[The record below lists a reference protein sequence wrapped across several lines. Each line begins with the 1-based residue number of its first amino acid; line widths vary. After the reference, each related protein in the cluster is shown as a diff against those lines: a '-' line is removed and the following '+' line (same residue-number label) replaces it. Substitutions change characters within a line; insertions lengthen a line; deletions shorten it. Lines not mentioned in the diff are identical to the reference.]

1 MKRIRYT
8 WVAALLACII
18 LLSGYFSRSRSGVE
32 DVYQRDEGFIFGTVY
47 HMTYRCESSL
57 YGDIRQ
63 LLNAFDGSLSPFNK
77 NSVISK
83 VNRNEEVVAD
93 EWFSRVF
100 LRSQEI
106 YRETEGA
113 FDPTVSPLINAWGF
127 GYDSGIALSP
137 ATVDS
142 LLAFVGMDKIT
153 LSDNRIIKQDPRI
166 TLNFSAIAKGYACD
180 VIGNYLTEKGVSD
193 YLVEIGGE
201 IVAKG
206 RNPQGDLWSV
216 GINRP
221 DTAARYNRG
230 EISRV
235 LHFSDAGLATSGNYR
250 NYRYIDGKRVA
261 HTIDPVGGYPVQH
274 ALLSS
279 TVMAD
284 DCMTADA
291 YATAFMVMGLDRSRA
306 LLEQHPEIKALF
318 IYALDN
324 DSTAMAV
331 YSTLP

>member
-1 MKRIRYT
+1 MDKRYT
-8 WVAALLACII
+8 RSWWAVVLFLVVF
-18 LLSGYFSRSRSGVE
+18 LSTSAIRRCGKNTYR
-32 DVYQRDEGFIFGTVY
+32 YDEGLIFGTFY
-47 HMTYRCESSL
+47 HITYKYPESLS
-57 YGDIRQ
+57 GEIKNR
-63 LLNAFDGSLSPFNK
+63 LLQFDASLSPFNDT
-77 NSVISK
+77 SIISQ
-83 VNRNEEVVAD
+83 VNRNEPVETD
-93 EWFSRVF
+93 RWFEHVFNASR
-100 LRSQEI
+100 RI
-106 YRETEGA
+106 YTRTGGT
-113 FDPTVSPLINAWGF
+113 FDPTVSPLVNAWGF
-127 GYDSGIALSP
+127 GFKKGVIPDSVQ
-137 ATVDS
+137 VDS
-142 LLAFVGMDKIT
+142 LLRQVGMNKLAIENHRV
-153 LSDNRIIKQDPRI
+153 LKSDTCI